1 MGTERWEEFRP
12 TLQPVYPSGFSGLSK
27 MDRDILGNLD
37 LSRIDHEG
45 ITQKACL
52 ILASVEAFHGA
63 RGCHWGHRT
72 PVSQPIIWDRRYNSG
87 SSRKLGADQGDSAS
101 PPPPR
106 PIAFSQHLSCS
117 AEGVAKGRDRAS
129 SPQGQGLLAALCT
142 GQACVHRRPFP
153 LPDTLTPVPS
163 VSAQTSLLSGEGLS
177 NPSPPS
183 PRPPSPTIC
192 LLVSFMVFVT
202 QKSRVCSLLS
212 VLLLEHKPMEGRV
225 FILFP
230 TATMMPAYMRSG
242 A

>member
-1 MGTERWEEFRP
+1 MGVTGA
-12 TLQPVYPSGFSGLSK
+12 TGLQSHSPSSGT
-27 MDRDILGNLD
+27 G
-37 LSRIDHEG
+37 G
-45 ITQKACL
+45 IAVAHPESWAQTKETQ
-52 ILASVEAFHGA
+52 
-63 RGCHWGHRT
+63 
-72 PVSQPIIWDRRYNSG
+72 
-87 SSRKLGADQGDSAS
+87 
-101 PPPPR
+101 PPPSPT
-106 PIAFSQHLSCS
+106 AFSQHLSCS

-142 GQACVHRRPFP
+142 GQACVHHRPFP

-163 VSAQTSLLSGEGLS
+163 VSAQTSLFGGERLS

-183 PRPPSPTIC
+183 PRPPHPTPTIC
-192 LLVSFMVFVT
+192 SLVSLMVFVT

-212 VLLLEHKPMEGRV
+212 VLPLEHKPMEGGV

>member
-1 MGTERWEEFRP
+1 MGLVGVTGA
-12 TLQPVYPSGFSGLSK
+12 TGLQSHSPSSGT
-27 MDRDILGNLD
+27 G
-37 LSRIDHEG
+37 G
-45 ITQKACL
+45 IT
-52 ILASVEAFHGA
+52 VA
-63 RGCHWGHRT
+63 RPESWVQT
-72 PVSQPIIWDRRYNSG
+72 KETQPPPH
-87 SSRKLGADQGDSAS
+87 
-101 PPPPR
+101 PPPP